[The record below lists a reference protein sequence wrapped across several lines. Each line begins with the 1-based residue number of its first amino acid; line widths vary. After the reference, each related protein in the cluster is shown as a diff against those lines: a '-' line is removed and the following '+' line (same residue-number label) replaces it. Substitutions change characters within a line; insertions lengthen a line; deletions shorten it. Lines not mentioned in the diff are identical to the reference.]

1 MMEARTVSS
10 LPTAA
15 PHHDVVRCLLAI
27 ELSKTS
33 WVVAVHT
40 PLSDKISRYTLEGC
54 DWKGLLE
61 LIERIRKRV
70 TREFGPSVEM
80 ISCYEASYDGFWLHR
95 LLEGHGVRNH
105 VIDPASL
112 QVDRRVRRAKT
123 DRIDAARLL
132 RSLMA
137 HVRGEP
143 KVWSVVRVPSVAEE
157 DDRRLHRERD
167 RLINERGQHVNR
179 IKGLCA
185 VHGI

>member
-1 MMEARTVSS
+1 MEARAVSS

-27 ELSKTS
+27 ELSKAS
-33 WVVAVHT
+33 WIVAVHT

-54 DWKGLLE
+54 DWKSLLE

-80 ISCYEASYDGFWLHR
+80 ISCYEAGYDGFWLHR

-112 QVDRRVRRAKT
+112 QVDRRVGRAKT

-137 HVRGEP
+137 HARGACA
-143 KVWSVVRVPSVAEE
+143 KRC
-157 DDRRLHRERD
+157 RR
-167 RLINERGQHVNR
+167 G
-179 IKGLCA
+179 
-185 VHGI
+185 

>member
-1 MMEARTVSS
+1 MEARTVSS

-27 ELSKTS
+27 ELSKSS

-40 PLSDKISRYTLEGC
+40 PLSDKISRYMLEGC

-95 LLEGHGVRNH
+95 LLEGHGVGNH

-112 QVDRRVRRAKT
+112 QVDRRVRR
-123 DRIDAARLL
+123 RP
-132 RSLMA
+132 SLKSA
-137 HVRGEP
+137 G
-143 KVWSVVRVPSVAEE
+143 S
-157 DDRRLHRERD
+157 
-167 RLINERGQHVNR
+167 
-179 IKGLCA
+179 
-185 VHGI
+185 